1 VRLILIIA
9 LALTSC
15 TGSLAFG
22 ADGQLNPAIGPP
34 KVALYRSIRDGRD
47 WRNPVLAVQDD
58 GVLISANGAKNPTH
72 VAIEDVKAFLISLP
86 VSAWPYG
93 RVVVQSNQ
101 HILPVPWE
109 DYVRNM
115 SKIEQQVG
123 VLLKDLK
130 ISVEFWQ

>member
-1 VRLILIIA
+1 M
-9 LALTSC
+9 
-15 TGSLAFG
+15 
-22 ADGQLNPAIGPP
+22 
-34 KVALYRSIRDGRD
+34 
-47 WRNPVLAVQDD
+47 
-58 GVLISANGAKNPTH
+58 
-72 VAIEDVKAFLISLP
+72 
-86 VSAWPYG
+86 PYG